1 MTHGN
6 SIELVGIL
14 RGLTPEAAPAT
25 GAALVA
31 AGFRTMEVPLN
42 SPQPF
47 DTIRL
52 LAAAHRDCLVGAGT
66 VLTPAEVD
74 RVHDAGG
81 RLVVAPNCDPAVIRR
96 ALEKG
101 LRVLPGI
108 GTATEAFAAVH
119 LVILADSAD
128 ELVLVAGAL
137 HGTLTAA
144 IYSDVAGS
152 DDALERRL
160 APLLRTRAGR
170 LLNDKMPTGVAV
182 SSAMNHGGPFPA
194 TGHPGFT
201 SVGLP
206 ASIARFTALHC
217 YDQVRPAR
225 LPRELRDENPDKLW
239 RDIDGEWSRGDV
251 SAAPSR

>member
-1 MTHGN
+1 MTDRK

-47 DTIRL
+47 ETIRL

-74 RVHDAGG
+74 RVRDAGG

-101 LRVLPGI
+101 MRVLPGI
-108 GTATEAFAAVH
+108 GTATEAFAAV
-119 LVILADSAD
+119 A
-128 ELVLVAGAL
+128 AGATEL
-137 HGTLTAA
+137 KLFPAATYGSGHLRALKSVLPKHVKIFPVGGIGSQDIAEWLVSGADGFGFGSELFKPAYTLAELTRRAREL
-144 IYSDVAGS
+144 I
-152 DDALERRL
+152 DALQ
-160 APLLRTRAGR
+160 
-170 LLNDKMPTGVAV
+170 
-182 SSAMNHGGPFPA
+182 SSTEA
-194 TGHPGFT
+194 T
-201 SVGLP
+201 
-206 ASIARFTALHC
+206 
-217 YDQVRPAR
+217 QK
-225 LPRELRDENPDKLW
+225 N
-239 RDIDGEWSRGDV
+239 
-251 SAAPSR
+251 